1 MSCCLVK
8 FHLNTQALQ
17 LSVASAVIAEAM
29 AVSFM
34 DPVVSPYL
42 KSVSKFSFPF
52 PIKES

>member
-1 MSCCLVK
+1 MSFCLVK